1 MDSTRTRF
9 ETPKTKKQSWYL
21 VDAQGVTLGRLSARL
36 ARILMGK
43 HKACYTPHEDTGDF
57 IVVINASKLN
67 VTGKKM
73 TDKVYYHHSGYPG
86 GIKAK
91 ALRDVL
97 ESHPTRVLEH
107 AVKGMLPK
115 NRLGRAMIKKLKV
128 YSGETHPHQ
137 AQSPVKVDPSKV

>member
-1 MDSTRTRF
+1 MDSTRTLF
-9 ETPKTKKQSWYL
+9 ETPRTKKQGWYL
-21 VDAQGVTLGRLSARL
+21 VDAEGVTLGRLSARL

-43 HKACYTPHEDTGDF
+43 HKPSYTPHEDVGDY
-57 IVVINASKLN
+57 IVVINASRLN

-73 TDKVYYHHSGYPG
+73 TDKVYYSHSGYPG
-86 GIKAK
+86 GIKARVLK
-91 ALRDVL
+91 DVL
-97 ESHPTRVLEH
+97 STHPTRVLEH

-137 AQSPVKVDPSKV
+137 AQSPIKIDPLKV